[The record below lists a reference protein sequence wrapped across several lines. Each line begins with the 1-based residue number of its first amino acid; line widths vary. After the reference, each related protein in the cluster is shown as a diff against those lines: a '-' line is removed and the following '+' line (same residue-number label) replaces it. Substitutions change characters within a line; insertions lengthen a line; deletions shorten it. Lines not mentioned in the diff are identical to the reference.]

1 MHELDHLTMHKL
13 ELHMY
18 DVKLLGF
25 SVISNVI
32 HSDTK
37 SAIAD
42 LQTR

>member
-1 MHELDHLTMHKL
+1 MHQLDQLSMHNLSQHVPEL
-13 ELHMY
+13 
-18 DVKLLGF
+18 KLLGF